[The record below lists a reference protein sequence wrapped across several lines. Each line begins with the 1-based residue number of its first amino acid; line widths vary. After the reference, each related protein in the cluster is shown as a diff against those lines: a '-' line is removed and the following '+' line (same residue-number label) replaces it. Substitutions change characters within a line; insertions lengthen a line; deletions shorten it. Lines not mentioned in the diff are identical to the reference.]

1 MIRRIITILLCLF
14 AHNCWS
20 QGFTE
25 TSTDLGFSFGF
36 DAPLADLKDRFGV
49 MYGGD
54 FSLNFYRGELG
65 TQFGLKLGFLT
76 SDKVKEDPLAAYRN
90 SKGQLLN
97 SDGFPAQVN
106 YRMAASYVGIDFK
119 KNLGFISKNENAKV
133 FIGIGTGI
141 MQHKISFTEFSKS
154 VPLAF
159 NDYAKGHS
167 RNVRGFYLEEQ
178 IGLKFR
184 NNAKKFDISLVIFEG
199 FLKPVGLI
207 EFDTLDDL
215 QTQRLDVAAGLKVAW
230 YISLTSKQVGKDTY
244 Y

>member
-1 MIRRIITILLCLF
+1 MLRRIITPLLCLF
-14 AHNCWS
+14 AFNCCS

-36 DAPLADLKDRFGV
+36 DAPLADLKDRFGI

-65 TQFGLKLGFLT
+65 SQFGVKLGFLT
-76 SDKVKEDPLAAYRN
+76 SDDVKEDPLTNYRN
-90 SKGQLLN
+90 SLGQLLT

-119 KNLGFISKNENAKV
+119 KNLAFLGKLERTKFFVGLGAGV
-133 FIGIGTGI
+133 
-141 MQHKISFTEFSKS
+141 MQHKISFSEFSKS

-167 RNVRGFYLEEQ
+167 RNSRGLYLEQ
-178 IGLKFR
+178 QVGLKFR
-184 NNAKKFDISLVIFEG
+184 NNAKKFDITLVAFEG
-199 FLKPVGLI
+199 FLEPVGLI
-207 EFDTLDDL
+207 EFGSQNDL
-215 QTQRLDVAAGLKVAW
+215 QTQRFDAAVGIKFSW
-230 YISLTSKQVGKDTY
+230 YLSLSAKQVGKDTY